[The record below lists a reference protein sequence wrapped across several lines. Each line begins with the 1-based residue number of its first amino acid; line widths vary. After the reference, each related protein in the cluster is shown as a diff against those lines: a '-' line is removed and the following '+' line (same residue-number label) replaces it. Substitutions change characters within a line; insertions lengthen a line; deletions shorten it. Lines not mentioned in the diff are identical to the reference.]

1 MTDLVGEA
9 ILVLKDELRDG
20 YLTEREFDDYINLF
34 CAAAERIFKDERHSE
49 FRKEVDRMTKPLI
62 ELPSVREKRLRA
74 ELIEKDAELAV
85 KDMELA
91 VKDTELAEKDMELA
105 QMKELLDKHHIAIA
119 P

>member
-1 MTDLVGEA
+1 
-9 ILVLKDELRDG
+9 
-20 YLTEREFDDYINLF
+20 
-34 CAAAERIFKDERHSE
+34 
-49 FRKEVDRMTKPLI
+49 MTKPLI